1 MNDLPPIMFAHMSVT
16 DFVWLIGGV
25 IWTVL
30 WIILEV
36 YLVFI
41 GGYGVLKRA
50 LKKRDAY
57 RIGAVTISFTLAS
70 LALFHWCGFLPL
82 NFSLLYKLAVIP
94 GALGLATIIR
104 FLLTGSPAEPAGG
117 ANGSQPSQSQTDGAS
132 SAAGSHRSP

>member
-1 MNDLPPIMFAHMSVT
+1 MFAHSSELYFVW
-16 DFVWLIGGV
+16 VWLIGGV
-25 IWTVL
+25 IGLIL
-30 WIILEV
+30 WIILEA
-36 YLVFI
+36 YLVFF

-117 ANGSQPSQSQTDGAS
+117 ANGSQPSQSQTGGAS
-132 SAAGSHRSP
+132 SATGSHRSP